1 MVLVPPVDPRG
12 ETLAVLS
19 LSCGTDNQGNSHLLD
34 RMLTTKYPLGV
45 VLMELAHQ
53 MRVRRLVLRAH
64 WLPRLE
70 NEEADALT
78 NFDYRHFDAAK
89 RIEVKL
95 EELEFKVLNELFKEG
110 EEYVAALE
118 KARDELKKAKAD
130 GLIPTGKKRKKVGD
144 SLRDRES
151 W

>member
-12 ETLAVLS
+12 ETSAVMS

-53 MRVRRLVLRAH
+53 MRTRRLVLRAH

-78 NFDYRHFDAAK
+78 NFDYRHFDPK
-89 RIEVKL
+89 HRIEVKL
-95 EELEFKVLNELFKEG
+95 EKLEFKVLNELFKEG
-110 EEYVAALE
+110 EDYIAALE
-118 KARDELKKAKAD
+118 KSKAQLKDSKATE
-130 GLIPTGKKRKKVGD
+130 PVQVGKKRKKVGD
-144 SLRDRES
+144 MLRDREP